1 MLLHELAMLD
11 PPEKG
16 LSVLA
21 ALTDSREAGADFQDP
36 GAIFKA
42 MVLPVREGLAAP
54 AGRVE
59 ETLRRQLIEV
69 VASIGLDYAALLG
82 PDRAEGTGQ
91 EVFDLLSDRT
101 LAWAI
106 AHAAFNESNPIVE
119 GHSDPVAAE
128 EVGRRVLARS
138 SNSRLLFLT
147 DVFGSERARQIDKG
161 IGAEDSEAIQPSR
174 AFVIGWE
181 LFDALYSAQVYGTVS
196 DLESASPEVRRLA
209 PVLAEVLTVWLL
221 NPTWWTA
228 GALPRR
234 HTTGHSADG
243 PGKARTR
250 GRVARSMR
258 VVGAIATGAYFYL
271 GPDETWEWSCEHR
284 A

>member
-1 MLLHELAMLD
+1 MLD

-21 ALTDSREAGADFQDP
+21 ALIDSPEAGADLQDP
-36 GAIFKA
+36 GEILKA
-42 MVLPVREGLAAP
+42 MVLPVRKGLAAP

-69 VASIGLDYAALLG
+69 VASIGLDYVLLLG
-82 PDRAEGTGQ
+82 PAHGEGGGP
-91 EVFDLLSDRT
+91 EVFDLISDRT

-119 GHSDPVAAE
+119 GHSDPTAAE

-138 SNSRLLFLT
+138 PNSRLLFLG
-147 DVFGSERARQIDKG
+147 DVFGSERAQQIDKG
-161 IGAEDSEAIQPSR
+161 IGADDSEVAQPSR

-181 LFDALYSAQVYGTVS
+181 LFDALYSAQTSGAVS
-196 DLESASPEVRRLA
+196 ELKSVSPEVRRLA

-234 HTTGHSADG
+234 HTTGRAVDG
-243 PGKARTR
+243 PNKARTR
-250 GRVARSMR
+250 GRMARSMR
-258 VVGAIATGAYFYL
+258 VVGALAAGAYFYL
-271 GPDETWEWSCEHR
+271 GPDETWDWLL
-284 A
+284 